1 MGRRK
6 MVRQKEVTEVP
17 PLRRCWGPQT
27 TPPSPEKAPCCKDA
41 PKPPHEPHFVSP
53 GAQHCCVPGKAR
65 ARLPP
70 PRGRDRG
77 AGPRR
82 PVPSGERPAG
92 APGRGWQEPAGA
104 ALPSS
109 PGPVPT
115 AEPRR
120 GRGGRGLTGG
130 PQRPGPARRRRSR
143 AAGRSEGGAGSP
155 HLSRRRRRRPPSPSQ
170 QARGE
175 AAAAAG
181 PGPLMPPCLR
191 RWPKRRLPPC
201 TAPAP
206 PRKPLPLPARVAVGT
221 GAGSSA
227 ALRRGRGRRGA
238 PRLPSSRLPSSFPPS
253 RFPAFLPSFLP
264 APAACLYGQ
273 GHAPAAVA
281 GRHVT
286 KPVNLG
292 ITTVVAMAAAPSRLA
307 GRALRRTGPQPVR
320 QPWARQWSPWP
331 WQRGREIGT
340 LQGARTL
347 IQKIMGSCWTAA
359 VTAPPPPPL

>member
-1 MGRRK
+1 MPPSHPTNPISFLPGRSTVAFPGRREPASP
-6 MVRQKEVTEVP
+6 RRGAETGEPAHAGRSLQESG
-17 PLRRCWGPQT
+17 LRARRGEADRNPRV
-27 TPPSPEKAPCCKDA
+27 PPSPPLPAP
-41 PKPPHEPHFVSP
+41 S
-53 GAQHCCVPGKAR
+53 
-65 ARLPP
+65 
-70 PRGRDRG
+70 
-77 AGPRR
+77 RR
-82 PVPSGERPAG
+82 QSPAG
-92 APGRGWQEPAGA
+92 EG
-104 ALPSS
+104 
-109 PGPVPT
+109 
-115 AEPRR
+115 
-120 GRGGRGLTGG
+120 GGRGLTGG

-227 ALRRGRGRRGA
+227 ALRRGRDRRGA

-320 QPWARQWSPWP
+320 QPWARQRSP
-331 WQRGREIGT
+331 
-340 LQGARTL
+340 
-347 IQKIMGSCWTAA
+347 
-359 VTAPPPPPL
+359 